1 VYRLNSRSRAAV
13 IVALILAFSVVG
25 LPGLL
30 VHGQTSDYPIVV
42 TVNAIEKVFIAAH
55 TSDLAGGNWI
65 ELGGGTSVKLPSVT
79 LVYDGLSSAAYT
91 RDGVTVQID
100 SRFDQGQATYPIP
113 THQVYSAGQS
123 ITATFWG
130 ASAFGGTGVDFKLIS
145 VYSLAEAREIAVDTY
160 NGDLSTLRGKL
171 SGATWSK
178 QETLD
183 GTGDAKVGIPG
194 QPIGNYL
201 LVVTKEDGQN
211 IYVYSATIV
220 EVVEQTLDVI
230 CPSSVEKGDSLKVD
244 TGAGP
249 ISAAVLIRESAY
261 KAEIKLVSDG
271 DILSTE
277 LYLNDEKM
285 ADGLFAIDTMTLSIW
300 DLIYKFSQLEDQIIN
315 AFGSDQI
322 AISYGSSSLSI
333 PTKSLTPGDYVLLAG
348 VVKLDPVR
356 IVGVYQK
363 TVTVRPKYAPTP
375 SPGVSNKPPVA
386 DAGPDQKAW
395 VDKTVYFDGSNS
407 KDPDGFIL
415 SYKWNFGDD
424 KTASGETAS
433 HTYLEP
439 GNYTVTLTVK
449 DNRGAEKS
457 DTCTVKISETPA
469 PITNEFTKR
478 VPGDETGYI
487 VNATDET
494 NTTVTLNTTG
504 PVTVTIIKYESNPH
518 PDDPLPANAL
528 PYYVDVEIS
537 DPDAV
542 EWPIYVEMHY
552 NEDDLG
558 DIDESSLGIYY
569 WKDEAWHRCSHTG
582 VDTENNIVWAYMTEE
597 EASGSPILIG
607 GISTIIPPLQPILS
621 DLTITPEEIEPGQEV
636 TISISIENIDDQA
649 LTYTIT
655 MQIGEH
661 RLLIDVELEPYESK
675 IVTHTLT
682 RNTVGDYDVTVDGLT
697 GSFTVKSPPFKPAE
711 FKISDLTV
719 SPTEVVEGE
728 SVTISVT
735 ITNIGEM
742 AGTHTLDILIDG
754 DKPEGP
760 PIETILIG
768 GASET
773 VTMTVIEAPGSHT
786 VKVDGLLELFTVT
799 TPPGPVLS
807 LGVIIGILILIIA
820 AVIYIYW
827 RYISPYKK

>member
-1 VYRLNSRSRAAV
+1 MRGRSRAAV
-13 IVALILAFSVVG
+13 VVALILAFSVVG
-25 LPGLL
+25 LPSLL
-30 VHGQTSDYPIVV
+30 IQGQTQNFPIVV
-42 TVNAIEKVFIAAH
+42 TVNDDKVLVASH
-55 TSDLAGGNWI
+55 SSNLDEGNWV
-65 ELGGGTSVKLPSVT
+65 ELSGGSPVALPSVT
-79 LVYDGLSSAAYT
+79 LAYEGPDSAVYT
-91 RDGVTVQID
+91 PKPGVTVTIE
-100 SRFDQGQATYPIP
+100 SIFEAGSATYPLK
-113 THQVYSAGQS
+113 THQVYSTSQS
-123 ITATFWG
+123 ITAKFWG
-130 ASAFGGTGVDFKLIS
+130 ASALQGFPVWFKLIS
-145 VYSLAEAREIAVDTY
+145 ISSLAEARDIAVDTY
-160 NGDLSTLRGKL
+160 NGDLSTLRDKL
-171 SGATWSK
+171 KFPIWGEKVLLEGNCDATV
-178 QETLD
+178 T
-183 GTGDAKVGIPG
+183 IPKKPAG
-194 QPIGNYL
+194 VYILAVVAEESSYL
-201 LVVTKEDGQN
+201 
-211 IYVYSATIV
+211 YVYSATIV
-220 EVVEQTLDVI
+220 EVVEQTLYVS
-230 CPSSVEKGDSLKVD
+230 CPSSVEKGDKLNID
-244 TGAGP
+244 TGAGA
-249 ISAAVLIRESAY
+249 ISAAMLIKESAY
-261 KAEIKLVSDG
+261 KGEVKLVSDG
-271 DILSTE
+271 TVLSTE
-277 LYLNDEKM
+277 IYLNDVKM
-285 ADGLFAIDTMTLSIW
+285 VDGSFANEPLSIETALNLL
-300 DLIYKFSQLEDQIIN
+300 DTLET
-315 AFGSDQI
+315 AFGSDEM
-322 AISYGSSSLSI
+322 SMSVNLFGGSLSI
-333 PTKSLTPGDYVLLAG
+333 PTKSLATGDYVLLAG

-363 TVTVRPKYAPTP
+363 TVTVKTAYAP

-395 VDKTVYFDGSNS
+395 VDKKVYFDGSNS
-407 KDPDGFIL
+407 KDPDGSIL
-415 SYKWNFGDD
+415 SYKWNFGDGS
-424 KTASGETAS
+424 TASGETVS
-433 HTYLEP
+433 HTYSEP
-439 GNYTVTLTVK
+439 GDYTVTLTVK
-449 DNRGAEKS
+449 DNRNAEDS
-457 DTCTVKISETPA
+457 DTCKAKISETPA
-469 PITNEFTKR
+469 PVTDEYAEQ

-487 VNATDET
+487 VDATIEA
-494 NTTVTLNTTG
+494 NTTVTLNTTD

-518 PDDPLPANAL
+518 PDDPLPAEAL

-569 WKDEAWHRCSHTG
+569 WKDEAWHRCSNTG
-582 VDTENNIVWAYMTEE
+582 VDTENNIVWAYMTME

-607 GISTIIPPLQPILS
+607 GISTIIPPLPPILS
-621 DLTITPEEIEPGQEV
+621 DLTITPEEIEPGQEI
-636 TISISIENIDDQA
+636 TISLSIENIDDQA

-711 FKISDLTV
+711 FKVSDLTV